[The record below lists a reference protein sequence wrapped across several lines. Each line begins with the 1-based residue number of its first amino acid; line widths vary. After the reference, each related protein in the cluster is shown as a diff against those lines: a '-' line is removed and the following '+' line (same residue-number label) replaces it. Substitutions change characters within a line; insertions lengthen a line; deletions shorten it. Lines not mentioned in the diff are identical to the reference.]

1 MFEDKIKSG
10 RCGPHVETSL
20 DYFKPRGSARVCVRG
35 DKRPYLSSAVGIV
48 RVPFFTLQQS
58 HMGEVLYWI
67 CKSEEDL
74 ALLEN
79 KKSIFQTGAILLP
92 RSTQNDSHHH
102 SLFSG
107 ATRPL
112 VPLHQSILRRA
123 TDLSISVLATY
134 LLDWLSNKE
143 SQHIL
148 VTRPRNSEQGLLSK

>member
-1 MFEDKIKSG
+1 MSG
-10 RCGPHVETSL
+10 S
-20 DYFKPRGSARVCVRG
+20 VRG
-35 DKRPYLSSAVGIV
+35 DQCPYLSSAVDII
-48 RVPFFTLQQS
+48 RVPFVTLQQS

-79 KKSIFQTGAILLP
+79 KKSIFQTGAILPLRP
-92 RSTQNDSHHH
+92 SFLGVTKTDSHHH

-112 VPLHQSILRRA
+112 VPLLQSILRMV

-134 LLDWLSNKE
+134 LLEWLSSKE
-143 SQHIL
+143 AQHIL
-148 VTRPRNSEQGLLSK
+148 VTRPRNSEKGLLSK

>member
-1 MFEDKIKSG
+1 MSG
-10 RCGPHVETSL
+10 S
-20 DYFKPRGSARVCVRG
+20 VRG
-35 DKRPYLSSAVGIV
+35 DKRPYLSSAVDII

-79 KKSIFQTGAILLP
+79 KKSIFQTGTILPL
-92 RSTQNDSHHH
+92 RSTFLGVTKNDAHHH

-112 VPLHQSILRRA
+112 ISLHQSILKMV

-134 LLDWLSNKE
+134 LLEWLSSKE
-143 SQHIL
+143 AQHIL
-148 VTRPRNSEQGLLSK
+148 VTRPRNSEKGLLSK

>member
-1 MFEDKIKSG
+1 MSG
-10 RCGPHVETSL
+10 S
-20 DYFKPRGSARVCVRG
+20 VRG
-35 DKRPYLSSAVGIV
+35 DKRPYLSSAVDII

-67 CKSEEDL
+67 CESEEDL

-79 KKSIFQTGAILLP
+79 KKSIFQTGAILPP
-92 RSTQNDSHHH
+92 RSTFVGVTQNDSHHH
-102 SLFSG
+102 SLFSR

-112 VPLHQSILRRA
+112 VPLHQSILRRV

-148 VTRPRNSEQGLLSK
+148 VTRPRNSEKSLLSK